1 MGDHGLEKGP
11 QPACSLRIFSV
22 GRKAVGLL
30 LACSFLLASSLT
42 AQPKAFVSLQPARIE
57 TGDTT
62 GLIILVSGLNTEPKE
77 IDFSPWA
84 SILPPTNI
92 IAHTDWNR
100 SGALW
105 TRRFT
110 LIAFD
115 SATLVL
121 PPLKVRV
128 AVGNPLETNELTLTV
143 FPTRSGKSITEMAKI
158 RDIRRE
164 PESWRDYWAWGAGL
178 LVLLLILGWWLRKNR
193 HKKAP
198 VMVQATP
205 DPIPVSASE
214 QALQKIAQL
223 QQKKLWKHGLMKDHY
238 AALSLILREFIESRY
253 GIAAMESTT
262 TEIWQLLKAT
272 DFPDK
277 LRPELNEL
285 LQKSDMVKYA
295 QSQLSDSSHESLL
308 ERARAVVAPGSF
320 KREEMKSVPANSK
333 NPSKRNTINYEAL

>member
-1 MGDHGLEKGP
+1 MGDYGLKKGP

-22 GRKAVGLL
+22 GSQAVVLL
-30 LACSFLLASSLT
+30 LACSFLFTSSLT

-62 GLIILVSGLNTEPKE
+62 GLILLVSGLSTEPKE

-84 SILPPTNI
+84 SILPPANI
-92 IAHTDWNR
+92 IAHTDWHR

-164 PESWRDYWAWGAGL
+164 LESWRDYWAWGAGL

-198 VMVQATP
+198 EMVQATP
-205 DPIPVSASE
+205 DSISISASE
-214 QALQKIAQL
+214 LALQKIAEL

-238 AALSLILREFIESRY
+238 VALSLILREFVESQY

-262 TEIWQLLKAT
+262 TEIRQLLKAT

-285 LQKSDMVKYA
+285 LLKSDMVKYA
-295 QSQLSDSSHESLL
+295 QSQLSDSSHETLL
-308 ERARAVVAPGSF
+308 EKARALIVPGQFKNEEIVSAPN
-320 KREEMKSVPANSK
+320 KSKKFSR
-333 NPSKRNTINYEAL
+333 RNVGNFEAL